1 LGELAANAAR
11 RAEAAERARG
21 EIADEQAALRRV
33 ATLVAQGPPAH
44 EVFARVAAE
53 AGSLLDVH
61 GIRIGR
67 YEGEAE
73 LVHVAEWSQ
82 PGHDPPPYDRAKLE
96 GTSVASEVLHTGR
109 AARIDNYEEV
119 AARAA
124 SLGARI

>member
-1 LGELAANAAR
+1 V
-11 RAEAAERARG
+11 RAERSPTSKPRFAG
-21 EIADEQAALRRV
+21 WPPSS
-33 ATLVAQGPPAH
+33 AQGPPAH

-73 LVHVAEWSQ
+73 LVHVAEGSQ